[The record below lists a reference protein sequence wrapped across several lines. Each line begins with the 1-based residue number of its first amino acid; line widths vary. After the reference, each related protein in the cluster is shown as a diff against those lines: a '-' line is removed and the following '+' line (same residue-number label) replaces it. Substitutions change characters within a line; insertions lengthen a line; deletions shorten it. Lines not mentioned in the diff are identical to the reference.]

1 MNAFRLIFKDRSLA
15 YKFTLLAVLPIVIAT
30 TFIVLFSINALEKSL
45 IEKTIMR
52 VQGLTKLSVLS
63 MSNSFVIY
71 NKDLLDNFVDS
82 LAKEK
87 NILYAMIIDSID
99 GRILSHSNHQNDG
112 KILDDSTTSNAP
124 ITNQTESQL
133 MVVQKQERVYEISAP
148 LIITGVKYGL
158 VRLGFSLE
166 DVYEEIALRKT
177 RIATIA
183 IVAIMLGA
191 FSSILLVRII
201 SKPIKSLAEQSV
213 RIGSGD
219 FEQKITYESKDT
231 LGQLAHSFNKMAEE
245 LKMNMSMLQENEAK
259 YRVLFEYSPISLW
272 EEDLSQVKRYID
284 GLRDKGVKDL
294 KKYFEDHP
302 EEISPC
308 INMIRIQDV
317 NRASL
322 KLYEADSKE
331 DFLNRL
337 REIRTEKT
345 HKILIEEG
353 VVALAEGK
361 PVEIE
366 CVYRTLKGREI
377 TVLVRTGI
385 PPGYE
390 ETWSKA
396 FISVQDLTE
405 RVRAEFLEKMFGRY
419 LSQEVMTTMIENPDA
434 VRLGGE
440 KRQVTIMMT
449 DLRGF
454 TALSERLEPEQ
465 VVQIL
470 NAYFEVM
477 VDVALRYNGTIGEI
491 IGDSLLVIFGAPQQM
506 PDRTQRA
513 IACAIAMQNAMAEVR
528 EHNLAQG
535 LPELEMG
542 IGLNEAE
549 VIVGNIGSK
558 RRSKYGVVGSGVN
571 MTSRIESYT
580 VGGQILVSESV
591 RKEAGE
597 ILRIDGQMEV
607 HPKGVEAPFTIYEV
621 GGISG
626 QYNLTL
632 EDKRSSLVVLVRE
645 IPIHYTVLDGKYLGM
660 GELTGT
666 ILRLSRKSG
675 ELRLQTPPELLTN
688 LKLNLVDVSEEL
700 SRKDFYGKVVGRSNT
715 EPSVC
720 SVRFTALPPGIDGYF
735 QAALGQGAQEDG
747 TSQR

>member
-1 MNAFRLIFKDRSLA
+1 MNVLGLIFKDRSLA
-15 YKFTLLAVLPIVIAT
+15 YKFTLLSATPIVIVT
-30 TFIVLFSINALEKSL
+30 IFIVFFITKGLEKSL
-45 IEKTIMR
+45 VDKTMTY

-87 NILYAMIIDSID
+87 NILYAMVIDSSD
-99 GRILSHSNHQNDG
+99 GRILSHSDHQNDG
-112 KILDDSTTSNAP
+112 KILDISTTSNAL
-124 ITNQTESQL
+124 IENQGESEL
-133 MVVQKQERVYEISAP
+133 IVVQKHEKVYEISAR
-148 LIITGVKYGL
+148 LIITGVKYGV

-166 DVYEEIALRKT
+166 NIYEEIALRKI

-183 IVAIMLGA
+183 IIAIVVGA
-191 FSSILLVRII
+191 FSSSLLLRIM
-201 SKPIKSLAEQSV
+201 SKPIKALAEQSV

-219 FEQKITYESKDT
+219 FEQEITYESKDD
-231 LGQLAHSFNKMAEE
+231 LGQLAHSFGKMAEE

-259 YRVLFEYSPISLW
+259 YRALFEYSPISLW
-272 EEDLSQVKRYID
+272 EEDLSQVKRHID
-284 GLRDKGVKDL
+284 GLRDKGIRDL
-294 KKYFEDHP
+294 RKYFEDHP
-302 EEISPC
+302 ERISPC
-308 INMIRIQDV
+308 INMIRILDV
-317 NRASL
+317 NRATL
-322 KLYEADSKE
+322 KLYEAESKE
-331 DFLNRL
+331 NFLSRL

-345 HKILIEEG
+345 HKILIQDG
-353 VVALAEGK
+353 VIPLAEEK
-361 PVEIE
+361 PVEVE
-366 CVYRTLKGREI
+366 CVYRTLKGKEI
-377 TVLVRTGI
+377 TVLVKVAI

-390 ETWSKA
+390 STWSRA

-405 RVRAEFLEKMFGRY
+405 RGRAELLEKMFGRY
-419 LSQEVMTTMIENPDA
+419 LSQEVMDTMIENPDA
-434 VRLGGE
+434 INLGGE
-440 KRQVTIMMT
+440 KRQVTIMLT

-465 VVQIL
+465 VVQML
-470 NAYFEVM
+470 NTYFEVM
-477 VDVALRYNGTIGEI
+477 VDVVLQYNGSISEI
-491 IGDSLLVIFGAPQQM
+491 TGDSLLVIFGAPQQM
-506 PDRTQRA
+506 PDRAQRA
-513 IACAIAMQNAMAEVR
+513 VACAIAMQNAMADVR
-528 EHNLAQG
+528 KQNLAQG

-597 ILRIDGQMEV
+597 VLRIDDQMEV
-607 HPKGVEAPFTIYEV
+607 HPKGAETPFTIFNV

-626 QYNLTL
+626 RYNLTL
-632 EDKRSSLVVLVRE
+632 EDKTSSLLELARE
-645 IPIHYTVLDGKYLGM
+645 IPIRYTVLDSDYAGH
-660 GELTGT
+660 GEPTGA

-675 ELRLQTPPELLTN
+675 EFRLQTPLDLLTN

-700 SRKDFYGKVVGRSNT
+700 SRKDFYGKVVKRSNT
-715 EPSVC
+715 EPTVC

-735 QAALGQGAQEDG
+735 QAALAQGVRRNKA
-747 TSQR
+747 S

>member
-1 MNAFRLIFKDRSLA
+1 MNIFGLIFKDRSLA
-15 YKFTLLAVLPIVIAT
+15 YKFTLLSATPIVIVT
-30 TFIVLFSINALEKSL
+30 IFIVFFITKDLEKSL
-45 IEKTIMR
+45 VDKTVTY

-87 NILYAMIIDSID
+87 NILYAMVIDSSD
-99 GRILSHSNHQNDG
+99 GRILSHSDHRNDG
-112 KILDDSTTSNAP
+112 KILDISTTSNAL
-124 ITNQTESQL
+124 IENQGESEL
-133 MVVQKQERVYEISAP
+133 IVVQKHEKVYEISAP
-148 LIITGVKYGL
+148 LIITGIKYGV

-166 DVYEEIALRKT
+166 NIYEEIALRKI

-183 IVAIMLGA
+183 IIAIVVGA
-191 FSSILLVRII
+191 FSSSLLLRIM
-201 SKPIKSLAEQSV
+201 SKPIKALAEQSV

-219 FEQKITYESKDT
+219 FEQKITYESKDD
-231 LGQLAHSFNKMAEE
+231 LGQLAHSFGKMAEE

-259 YRVLFEYSPISLW
+259 YRALFEYSPISLW
-272 EEDLSQVKRYID
+272 EEDISQVKRYID
-284 GLRDKGVKDL
+284 GLRDKGIRDL
-294 KKYFEDHP
+294 RKYFEDHP

-308 INMIRIQDV
+308 VNMIRILDV
-317 NRASL
+317 NRATL
-322 KLYEADSKE
+322 KLYEAESKE
-331 DFLNRL
+331 NFLSRL
-337 REIRTEKT
+337 REIRTEET
-345 HKILIEEG
+345 HKILIQDG
-353 VVALAEGK
+353 VIPLAEEK

-366 CVYRTLKGREI
+366 CVYRTLKGKEI
-377 TVLVRTGI
+377 TVLVRVAV

-390 ETWSKA
+390 NTWSRA

-405 RVRAEFLEKMFGRY
+405 RARAELLEKMFGRY
-419 LSQEVMTTMIENPDA
+419 LSREVMDTMIENPDA
-434 VRLGGE
+434 INLGGE
-440 KRQVTIMMT
+440 RRQVTIMLT

-465 VVQIL
+465 VVQML
-470 NAYFEVM
+470 NTYFEVM
-477 VDVALRYNGTIGEI
+477 VDVVLQYNGSISEI
-491 IGDSLLVIFGAPQQM
+491 TGDSLLVIFGAPQQI
-506 PDRTQRA
+506 PDRAQRA
-513 IACAIAMQNAMAEVR
+513 VACAIAMQNAMADVNKQ
-528 EHNLAQG
+528 NLAQG

-597 ILRIDGQMEV
+597 VLRIDDQMEV
-607 HPKGVEAPFTIYEV
+607 HPKGAETPFTIYNV

-626 QYNLTL
+626 RYNLTL
-632 EDKRSSLVVLVRE
+632 EDKTSSLLQLARE
-645 IPIHYTVLDGKYLGM
+645 IPIRYTVLDSDYVGH
-660 GELTGT
+660 GELTGA

-675 ELRLQTPPELLTN
+675 EFRLQTPLDLLTN

-700 SRKDFYGKVVGRSNT
+700 SRKDFYGKVVKSSNT
-715 EPSVC
+715 EPTVRSVQ
-720 SVRFTALPPGIDGYF
+720 FTALPPGIDGYF
-735 QAALGQGAQEDG
+735 QAALAQGARKNK
-747 TSQR
+747 TS

>member
-1 MNAFRLIFKDRSLA
+1 MNVFGLIFKDRSLA
-15 YKFTLLAVLPIVIAT
+15 YKFTLLSATPIVIVT
-30 TFIVLFSINALEKSL
+30 IFIVFFITKDLEKSL
-45 IEKTIMR
+45 VDKTMTY

-87 NILYAMIIDSID
+87 NILYAMVIDSSD
-99 GRILSHSNHQNDG
+99 GRILSHSDHQNDG
-112 KILDDSTTSNAP
+112 KILDISTTSNAL
-124 ITNQTESQL
+124 IENQGESEL
-133 MVVQKQERVYEISAP
+133 IVVQKHEKVYEISAS
-148 LIITGVKYGL
+148 LIITGVKYGV

-166 DVYEEIALRKT
+166 NIYEEIALRKI

-183 IVAIMLGA
+183 IIAIVVGA
-191 FSSILLVRII
+191 FSSSLLLRIM
-201 SKPIKSLAEQSV
+201 SKPIKALAEQSV

-219 FEQKITYESKDT
+219 FEQKITYESKDD
-231 LGQLAHSFNKMAEE
+231 LGQLAHSFGKMAEE

-259 YRVLFEYSPISLW
+259 YRALFEYSPISLW

-284 GLRDKGVKDL
+284 GLRDKGIRDL
-294 KKYFEDHP
+294 RKYFEDHP

-308 INMIRIQDV
+308 INMIRILYV
-317 NRASL
+317 NRATL
-322 KLYEADSKE
+322 KLYEAESKE
-331 DFLNRL
+331 NFLSRL

-345 HKILIEEG
+345 HKILIQDG
-353 VVALAEGK
+353 VIPLAEEK
-361 PVEIE
+361 PVEVE
-366 CVYRTLKGREI
+366 CVYRTLKGKEI
-377 TVLVRTGI
+377 TVLVKVAI

-390 ETWSKA
+390 NTWSRA

-405 RVRAEFLEKMFGRY
+405 RARAELLEKMFGRY
-419 LSQEVMTTMIENPDA
+419 LSQEVMDTMIENPDA
-434 VRLGGE
+434 INLGGE
-440 KRQVTIMMT
+440 KRQVTIMLT

-470 NAYFEVM
+470 NTYFEVM
-477 VDVALRYNGTIGEI
+477 VDVVLQYNGSISEI
-491 IGDSLLVIFGAPQQM
+491 TGDSLLVIFGAPQQM
-506 PDRTQRA
+506 PDRAQRA
-513 IACAIAMQNAMAEVR
+513 VACAIAMQNAMADVR
-528 EHNLAQG
+528 KQNLAQG

-597 ILRIDGQMEV
+597 VLRIDDQMEV
-607 HPKGVEAPFTIYEV
+607 HPKGAETPFTIYNV

-626 QYNLTL
+626 RYNLTL
-632 EDKRSSLVVLVRE
+632 EDKTSSLLELARE
-645 IPIHYTVLDGKYLGM
+645 IPIRYTVLDSDYVGH
-660 GELTGT
+660 GELTGA

-675 ELRLQTPPELLTN
+675 EFRLQNPLDLLTN

-700 SRKDFYGKVVGRSNT
+700 SRKDFYGKVVKRSNT
-715 EPSVC
+715 EPTVC
-720 SVRFTALPPGIDGYF
+720 SVQFTALPPGIDGYF
-735 QAALGQGAQEDG
+735 QAALAQGVRKNKA
-747 TSQR
+747 S